1 MSDLKKAER
10 KKYKEMFKLFDVN
23 GDGTLSV
30 DEFRLALDKIG
41 YCLCEDYL
49 QKFIAEADTDNS
61 GKISFDEFITALS
74 KPSPKEKR
82 MAKLRRLFQGMDTD
96 RSGYI
101 TLKDLKALAKKSD
114 SEQMTEK
121 EMKSVIEKMDVN
133 GDKKVSFQE
142 FVQSMSNE

>member
-49 QKFIAEADTDNS
+49 QVS
-61 GKISFDEFITALS
+61 RHAL
-74 KPSPKEKR
+74 
-82 MAKLRRLFQGMDTD
+82 LMDSLYST
-96 RSGYI
+96 G
-101 TLKDLKALAKKSD
+101 
-114 SEQMTEK
+114 
-121 EMKSVIEKMDVN
+121 
-133 GDKKVSFQE
+133 F
-142 FVQSMSNE
+142 